1 MAPSR
6 ALGAMTVAATAV
18 LALTACSDDDP
29 GPVRDA
35 GTRVPAEPVQV
46 RRVLE
51 PSTAPCP
58 PSVAQP
64 AADEVAVA
72 CDADGA
78 AYRLAAAEI
87 VGGVD
92 DAEAARSPDGT
103 GWSVTV
109 VLDDAASTT
118 FEGITRELVGT
129 EQQLAIV
136 SGGTIV
142 SAPVIQ
148 SAITD
153 GRVQITGDLTRDE
166 ATALADALEG

>member
-1 MAPSR
+1 MLFRS
-6 ALGAMTVAATAV
+6 
-18 LALTACSDDDP
+18 
-29 GPVRDA
+29 
-35 GTRVPAEPVQV
+35 
-46 RRVLE
+46 
-51 PSTAPCP
+51 
-58 PSVAQP
+58 
-64 AADEVAVA
+64 
-72 CDADGA
+72 
-78 AYRLAAAEI
+78 AAAEI